1 MVARSKAHE
10 KNGGLKAKMAMEK
23 PATSL
28 NRRALV
34 IAHDF
39 SVLVVA
45 WLGARL
51 LSIWLIS
58 DQPVSWP
65 QLAVEVNLILII
77 QGFLQWRAGLYR
89 GVWRFASL
97 PDLGNLLRA
106 AILGAVAGIAVML
119 LLDVPLEVMLLV
131 VWAFPAILL
140 LLLSLPRLTYR
151 IFKDMRSEVHERR
164 VTQRTLILGAG
175 RSGQLLLPELRRR
188 GRYDVVGYVDDD
200 EQLRGKLV
208 SDLPV
213 LGPITR
219 LSRVCREAAI
229 DLVVIAIPS
238 ATNYQMQRIVSFCE
252 AAGVEFKTLPTLKQ
266 MGATLTRF
274 DDLKPVAIED
284 LLGRDPVSLDWDAL
298 RAGLAGRRV
307 LVTGGGGSIGA
318 ELCRQIARLDPASL
332 VILDN
337 CEYNLYRVDY
347 RLRSEFRDLVIETV
361 LGDICDSATV
371 GNVMGK
377 GRPDVVFH
385 AAAYKHLPML
395 QNQAR
400 EAFRNNVL
408 GTKRVAD
415 AAVMHGVETFVLI
428 STDKAV
434 NPSNVM
440 GATKRVAELYCQHVN
455 QQSTTRFITVRF
467 GNVLNS
473 TGSVVPLFNEQIR
486 QGGPVTVTHPDITRY
501 FMTIAEAGQLILQAA
516 VLGRGGEVFVLDMGE
531 PVRISYLA
539 EQLVRLAGKEP
550 GQDIEIIYT
559 GLRPGEKLFEELF
572 HEHEPHA
579 NTEHEKIFLS
589 RSTLDQSS
597 LAALIG
603 HLQAAERA
611 SQGYDTVLLND
622 LLLKM
627 VPEMGRKPS
636 RRDSK
641 VIPLAG

>member
-1 MVARSKAHE
+1 MGNS
-10 KNGGLKAKMAMEK
+10 GMG
-23 PATSL
+23 L
-28 NRRALV
+28 NRRVWV

-39 SVLVVA
+39 LVLVAA
-45 WLGARL
+45 WVTARYLSASLIGGA
-51 LSIWLIS
+51 
-58 DQPVSWP
+58 DFSWQ

-106 AILGAVAGIAVML
+106 SILGAVAGISVML
-119 LLDVPLEVMLLV
+119 LLDVSLETMLLV
-131 VWAFPAILL
+131 VWAFPALLL

-151 IFKDMRSEVHERR
+151 MLKDMRSEVHQRR

-175 RSGQLLLPELRRR
+175 RSGQRLLPELRRR
-188 GRYDVVGYVDDD
+188 GEYDVVGYLDDD
-200 EQLRGKLV
+200 EALQGKLV

-213 LGPITR
+213 LGRITR
-219 LSRVCREAAI
+219 LPRVCREAAI

-238 ATNYQMQRIVSFCE
+238 ATNVQMQRIVSHCE
-252 AAGVEFKTLPTLKQ
+252 AAGVDFKTLPTLKQ
-266 MGATLTRF
+266 LGATLTRF

-284 LLGRDPVSLDWDAL
+284 LLGRDPISLDWDGL

-318 ELCRQIARLDPASL
+318 ELCRQIARLDPAAL
-332 VILDN
+332 VILDS

-347 RLRSEFRDLVIETV
+347 RLQSEFQDLIVETV
-361 LGDICDSATV
+361 LGDVCDSATL
-371 GNVMGK
+371 NRVMQK
-377 GRPDVVFH
+377 GQPDVVFH

-408 GTKRVAD
+408 GTKRLAD
-415 AAVMHGVETFVLI
+415 AAIAHGVDTFVLI

-440 GATKRVAELYCQHVN
+440 GATKRIAELYCQHVN
-455 QQSTTRFITVRF
+455 QASATRFITVRF

-501 FMTIAEAGQLILQAA
+501 FMTIAEAGQLILQAG
-516 VLGRGGEVFVLDMGE
+516 VLGEGGEVFVLDMGE

-539 EQLVRLAGKEP
+539 EQLIRLAGKEP
-550 GQDIEIIYT
+550 GQDIEIVYT

-572 HEHEPHA
+572 HAHEPHA
-579 NTEHEKIFLS
+579 KTQHEKIFLS
-589 RSTLDQSS
+589 RANLKPQR
-597 LAALIG
+597 LATIVEHMG
-603 HLQAAERA
+603 AAERA
-611 SQGYDTVLLND
+611 CQSYDTEALSG
-622 LLLKM
+622 LLLTM
-627 VPEMGRKPS
+627 VPQLAKRH
-636 RRDSK
+636 DDAQDK
-641 VIPLAG
+641 VVRLVG

>member
-1 MVARSKAHE
+1 
-10 KNGGLKAKMAMEK
+10 MEK
-23 PATSL
+23 PAASFD
-28 NRRALV
+28 RRIFV

-39 SVLVVA
+39 FVLVVA
-45 WLGARL
+45 WLGARFL
-51 LSIWLIS
+51 ANWLI
-58 DQPVSWP
+58 DDPTLTWP
-65 QLAVEVNLILII
+65 QLAVEINLILII

-119 LLDVPLEVMLLV
+119 LLDVSLEVMLLV
-131 VWAFPAILL
+131 VWAFPGILL

-151 IFKDMRSEVHERR
+151 IFKDMRSEVHQRR

-188 GRYDVVGYVDDD
+188 GRYDVVGYLDDN
-200 EQLRGKLV
+200 EALRGRLV
-208 SDLPV
+208 ESLPV

-219 LSRVCREAAI
+219 LSKVCREAAI

-238 ATNYQMQRIVSFCE
+238 ATNQQMQRIVSYCE
-252 AAGVEFKTLPTLKQ
+252 AADVEFKTLPTLKQ

-274 DDLKPVAIED
+274 DDLKSVAIED
-284 LLGRDPVSLDWDAL
+284 LLGRDPVSLDWDGL

-347 RLRSEFRDLVIETV
+347 RLRSEFRDLIIETV
-361 LGDICDSATV
+361 LGDICDSATI
-371 GNVMGK
+371 NRVMSQ

-400 EAFRNNVL
+400 EAFKNNVL

-415 AAVMHGVETFVLI
+415 AAATHGVDTFVLI

-434 NPSNVM
+434 NPTNVM
-440 GATKRVAELYCQHVN
+440 GATKRVAELYCRYINQH
-455 QQSTTRFITVRF
+455 TATRFITVRF

-486 QGGPVTVTHPDITRY
+486 HGGPVTVTHPDITRY
-501 FMTIAEAGQLILQAA
+501 FMTIAEAGQLILQAG
-516 VLGRGGEVFVLDMGE
+516 VLGEGGEVFVLDMGE
-531 PVRISYLA
+531 PVKISYLA
-539 EQLVRLAGKEP
+539 EQLIRLAGKEP
-550 GQDIEIIYT
+550 GTDIEIIYT

-572 HEHEPHA
+572 HAHEPHA
-579 NTEHEKIFLS
+579 KTGHEKIFLS
-589 RSTLDQSS
+589 RSTMDQAS
-597 LAALIG
+597 LEAIMAN
-603 HLQAAERA
+603 LQAAERA
-611 SQGYDTVLLND
+611 SQSYDTEALQALLI
-622 LLLKM
+622 KM
-627 VPEMGRKPS
+627 VPELA
-636 RRDSK
+636 RRGVSSDPK
-641 VIPLAG
+641 VVPLTG

>member
-1 MVARSKAHE
+1 MD
-10 KNGGLKAKMAMEK
+10 K
-23 PATSL
+23 PVTSVNL
-28 NRRALV
+28 RFMV

-39 SVLVVA
+39 AVLVAA
-45 WLGARL
+45 WLGARFL
-51 LSIWLIS
+51 ANWVIGGATT
-58 DQPVSWP
+58 SWP
-65 QLAVEVNLILII
+65 QLAVEINLILII

-106 AILGAVAGIAVML
+106 AILGAVAGITVML

-131 VWAFPAILL
+131 VWAFPAMLL

-151 IFKDMRSEVHERR
+151 IFKDMRSEVHQRR

-188 GRYDVVGYVDDD
+188 GRYDVVGYLDDN
-200 EQLRGKLV
+200 EALKGRLV
-208 SDLPV
+208 EELPV

-219 LSRVCREAAI
+219 LAKVCREAAI

-238 ATNYQMQRIVSFCE
+238 ATNQQMQRIVSYCE
-252 AAGVEFKTLPTLKQ
+252 SAGVEFKTLPTLKQ

-284 LLGRDPVSLDWDAL
+284 LLGRDPVSLDWDGL

-347 RLRSEFRDLVIETV
+347 RLRSEFRDLIIETV

-371 GNVMGK
+371 GNVMSRN
-377 GRPDVVFH
+377 RPDVVFH

-415 AAVMHGVETFVLI
+415 AAVAHGVGTFVLI

-434 NPSNVM
+434 NPTNVM
-440 GATKRVAELYCQHVN
+440 GATKRIAELYCQHIN
-455 QQSTTRFITVRF
+455 QSVGTRFITVRF

-486 QGGPVTVTHPDITRY
+486 HGGPVTVTHPDITRY
-501 FMTIAEAGQLILQAA
+501 FMTIAEAGQLILQAG
-516 VLGRGGEVFVLDMGE
+516 VLGEGGEVFVLDMGE

-539 EQLVRLAGKEP
+539 EQLIRLAGKEP
-550 GQDIEIIYT
+550 GKDIEIIYT

-572 HEHEPHA
+572 HANEPHA
-579 NTEHEKIFLS
+579 KTGHEKIFLS
-589 RSTLDQSS
+589 RTALNPATLAS
-597 LAALIG
+597 LMT

-611 SQGYDTVLLND
+611 SQSYDTEALNG

-627 VPEMGRKPS
+627 VPEMS
-636 RRDSK
+636 RQADHRDSK
-641 VIPLAG
+641 VVPLVG

>member
-1 MVARSKAHE
+1 MTD
-10 KNGGLKAKMAMEK
+10 K
-23 PATSL
+23 PVSSL
-28 NRRALV
+28 NMRFIV

-39 SVLVVA
+39 AVLVAA
-45 WLGARL
+45 WLGARFL
-51 LSIWLIS
+51 GNWVVDDPTI
-58 DQPVSWP
+58 SWP

-119 LLDVPLEVMLLV
+119 LLDAPLEVMLLV
-131 VWAFPAILL
+131 VWAFPAMLL

-151 IFKDMRSEVHERR
+151 IFKDMRSEVHQRR

-188 GRYDVVGYVDDD
+188 GRFDVVGYLDDN
-200 EQLRGKLV
+200 ESLRGRLV
-208 SDLPV
+208 ADLPV
-213 LGPITR
+213 LGSISR
-219 LSRVCREAAI
+219 LSKICREAAI

-238 ATNYQMQRIVSFCE
+238 ATNQQMQRIVSCCE

-284 LLGRDPVSLDWDAL
+284 LLGRDPVSLDWDGL

-318 ELCRQIARLDPASL
+318 ELCRQIARLDPAAL

-371 GNVMGK
+371 NNVMSK

-415 AAVMHGVETFVLI
+415 AAAAHGVETFVLI

-434 NPSNVM
+434 NPTNVM
-440 GATKRVAELYCQHVN
+440 GATKRIAELYCQYIN
-455 QQSTTRFITVRF
+455 QHTNTRFITVRF

-486 QGGPVTVTHPDITRY
+486 HGGPITVTHPDITRY
-501 FMTIAEAGQLILQAA
+501 FMTIAEAGQLILQAG
-516 VLGRGGEVFVLDMGE
+516 VLGEGGEVFVLDMGE
-531 PVRISYLA
+531 PVKISYLA
-539 EQLVRLAGKEP
+539 EQLIRLAGKEP
-550 GQDIEIIYT
+550 GEDIEIIYT

-572 HEHEPHA
+572 HANEPYA
-579 NTEHEKIFLS
+579 KTGHEKIFLS
-589 RSTLDQSS
+589 RSALDAS
-597 LAALIG
+597 ALEAMIG
-603 HLQAAERA
+603 YLHAAERA
-611 SQGYDTVLLND
+611 SQSYDTQSLQG

-627 VPEMGRKPS
+627 VPEMGRQVDS
-636 RRDSK
+636 GDSK
-641 VIPLAG
+641 VIPLTG